1 MPEAAW
7 VWPFVVITASA
18 AVTYAWRALG
28 VLLAGRID
36 PGGAVFRWVGCVAY
50 ALLAGL
56 VARMILLPIGPLR
69 DAAVEARVGAA
80 AVGLAAFLLTG
91 RNLLLGLG
99 AGVAAVVALAALGN

>member
-1 MPEAAW
+1 MRDAAW
-7 VWPFVVITASA
+7 LWPFLVLSAGA

-36 PGGAVFRWVGCVAY
+36 AGGAAFRWAACVAY

-56 VARMILLPIGPLR
+56 VARMIVLPIGPLG
-69 DAAVEARVGAA
+69 DAPLEARLGGA

-91 RNLLLGLG
+91 RNLL
-99 AGVAAVVALAALGN
+99 AGVAAGVAALVALAAA